1 MPGRVISPNMDK
13 RSSPFIYTKSDYKKI
28 VVSNNIYLLLCVM
41 FIFYER
47 IERLQK
53 LCVRLVDK
61 A

>member
-13 RSSPFIYTKSDYKKI
+13 SSSPFIHTKSDYKKI

-53 LCVRLVDK
+53 LCVRLEDK

>member
-13 RSSPFIYTKSDYKKI
+13 SSSPFIYTKSDYKKI

-53 LCVRLVDK
+53 LCVRLVDI

>member
-13 RSSPFIYTKSDYKKI
+13 SSSPFIHTKSDYIKI